1 MSEPK
6 EQPQPSLE
14 EGAQQSSPLNNG
26 EAFQRAESL
35 LAVGNEDS
43 DQRARQAFV
52 AIEEREAA
60 GRPSNLTDD
69 SDALTRRITGDQ
81 RGGDD
86 DVDAAASEEVDDS
99 LDEKALEDGVAAAN
113 DTSRIVLDLTPHNL

>member
-1 MSEPK
+1 MS
-6 EQPQPSLE
+6 QPNDKPTPSPDV
-14 EGAQQSSPLNNG
+14 GAQQSSPLNNG
-26 EAFQRAESL
+26 ESFGRAENL

-60 GRPSNLTDD
+60 GRPANLTND

-81 RGGDD
+81 HNGDD
-86 DVDAAASEEVDDS
+86 DMDPAAADEVDDA
-99 LDEKALEDGVAAAN
+99 LDEKALEEGVAAAN